1 MNKLSF
7 IMRFLY
13 RIRYWLLIFPVLVTI
28 LVTYFTSNLPK
39 TYEAVSTIFTGIS
52 SSPKLEGDKT
62 DFFVTNSSFDNII
75 NLVRSRSTLEKVS
88 IKLLAQHLVYG
99 NPDSD
104 NKYITAVNYTLLRNI
119 VPSDVMKIVDKSSVE
134 KTYNNL
140 VNYRRDNRD
149 NFIYSILN
157 WSHPHYS
164 ISSLISRIQVK
175 RLGSSD
181 MIEIKYNCDDPG
193 IVHNTLMILDSV
205 VIQEY
210 TDLQLGSSNDVIKYF
225 EDQLADIRQQLK
237 IQEDSL
243 LIYSKGKVVINF
255 EEQTKKMTED
265 KKDIYDRYE
274 QARIDNYT
282 SGHLITN
289 LERQLDARAGLIMEN
304 KQFIQTLKT
313 VSGLSKK
320 ITELETFSDESSGKS
335 KSSIIKYKEM
345 LKKSESDLFEISS
358 KITALSMTKE
368 GASMDDIIQ
377 EWLTQKLIYEKSK
390 SDLDLLEE
398 RKNVI
403 DQEFMDYAPVGP
415 NLKKLER
422 EIIVRENS
430 YQTIL
435 NHLAQA
441 RLQQK
446 DIEMRRSTL
455 QIVTPAIYPL
465 GALASKRK
473 MLIIASFL
481 GCFIFIVCCFLIV
494 ELLDKTVRD
503 KFRGNELTNTP
514 VISAVPGASKLK
526 HRGFA
531 LEINRKSI
539 GFLCNR
545 ILQNIAEKKPVIINI
560 VSSES
565 GEGKTFI
572 AEKISDHFS
581 DLGLKVNYVSHN
593 KDYDYQ
599 SKEYILTNQNLICS
613 LIDKESDIIIVEYPS
628 LNVAALPKCTFIN
641 GSINLFIV
649 NATRAWK
656 EVDQMMLDQV
666 KNITEIKTYIVLN
679 NAERI
684 AVEDFTGQLPPYT
697 KYRKLLYK
705 LLQFELTS
713 GKKNVFSK

>member
-1 MNKLSF
+1 MNKISL

-13 RIRYWLLIFPVLVTI
+13 RIRYWLLIFPLLVTLLI
-28 LVTYFTSNLPK
+28 IYFTSNITR
-39 TYEAVSTIFTGIS
+39 TYEANTTIFTGIS

-75 NLVRSRSTLEKVS
+75 NLVKSRSTLEKVS
-88 IKLLAQHLVYG
+88 VKLLAQHLVYG

-104 NKYITAVNYTLLRNI
+104 NKYITAANYINI
-119 VPSDVMKIVDKSSVE
+119 KNMIPSDVIKLINKSSVE
-134 KTYNNL
+134 KTYENL
-140 VNYRRDNRD
+140 INYRRDSRD

-164 ISSLISRIQVK
+164 ISSLSSKIQVK
-175 RLGSSD
+175 RLGNSD

-193 IVHNTLMILDSV
+193 IVHNTLILLDSV

-225 EDQLADIRQQLK
+225 EDQLAEIRQQLN

-274 QARIDNYT
+274 QARIDYFT
-282 SGHLITN
+282 SRHLISS
-289 LERQLDARAGLIMEN
+289 LEQQLDKRAGLIMEN

-320 ITELETFSDESSGKS
+320 ITELETFTDESSGTGKN
-335 KSSIIKYKEM
+335 SIAKYKEM
-345 LKKSESDLFEISS
+345 LKKSENDLFEISS
-358 KITALSMTKE
+358 KTIALTMSKE
-368 GASMDDIIQ
+368 GASMDDVIK
-377 EWLTQKLIYEKSK
+377 EWLTQKLIFEKTK
-390 SDLDLLEE
+390 SDLDLLEK
-398 RKNVI
+398 RKNMI
-403 DQEFMDYAPVGP
+403 DQEFLDYAPVGP

-422 EIIVRENS
+422 EITVRENS

-465 GALASKRK
+465 DALASKRK
-473 MLIIASFL
+473 LLVIAAFL
-481 GCFIFIVCCFLIV
+481 GCFIFIVCCFLII
-494 ELLDKTVRD
+494 ELLDKTIRD
-503 KFRGNELTNTP
+503 KFRGNKLTNTS
-514 VISAVPGASKLK
+514 VISAIPAASKLR

-531 LEINRKSI
+531 LEIQRKSI
-539 GFLCNR
+539 SFLCNR
-545 ILQNIAEKKPVIINI
+545 ILQNITDKRPVMINI
-560 VSSES
+560 ISSES
-565 GEGKTFI
+565 GEGKTFV
-572 AEKISDHFS
+572 AEGIMEYFEEMNF
-581 DLGLKVNYVSHN
+581 KVKYISHN
-593 KDYDYQ
+593 KDFDYL
-599 SKEYILTNQNLICS
+599 SKDYILSGKDSLCS
-613 LIDKESDIIIVEYPS
+613 SIDGEFEIIIMEYPP
-628 LNVAALPKCTFIN
+628 LNVSALPKYAFVN
-641 GSINLFIV
+641 GNINLYLV
-649 NATRAWK
+649 RATRAWK
-656 EVDQMMLDQV
+656 EMDQTLLDQV
-666 KNITEIKTYIVLN
+666 KEISEVKTFIVIN

-697 KYRKLLYK
+697 KYRKLQYK

-713 GKKNVFSK
+713 DKK

>member
-13 RIRYWLLIFPVLVTI
+13 RIRYWLLILPILVTI

-99 NPDSD
+99 DPESD
-104 NKYITAVNYTLLRNI
+104 NKYITSANYINLRNI
-119 VPSDVMKIVDKSSVE
+119 VPSDVFKLVDKSSVA

-140 VNYRRDNRD
+140 TNYRRDNRE

-164 ISSLISRIQVK
+164 ISSLSSKIQVK
-175 RLGSSD
+175 RLGNSD
-181 MIEIKYNCDDPG
+181 MIEIKYTCDDPG

-225 EDQLADIRQQLK
+225 EDQLIDIRKQLT

-274 QARIDNYT
+274 QARIDYYT
-282 SGHLITN
+282 SRHLISN
-289 LERQLDARAGLIMEN
+289 LEQQLDKRAGLIMEN

-320 ITELETFSDESSGKS
+320 ITELETFTDESSGTGKN
-335 KSSIIKYKEM
+335 SIAKYKEM
-345 LKKSESDLFEISS
+345 LKKSEKDLFEISS
-358 KITALSMTKE
+358 KITALTMSKE
-368 GASMDDIIQ
+368 GASMDDVIK
-377 EWLTQKLIYEKSK
+377 EWLTQKLIYEKAV

-398 RKNVI
+398 RKNII
-403 DQEFMDYAPVGP
+403 DQEFLDYAPVGP

-422 EIIVRENS
+422 EITVRENS

-473 MLIIASFL
+473 IFVIAAFI
-481 GCFIFIVCCFLIV
+481 GCFIFIVCCFLII

-503 KFRGNELTNTP
+503 KFRGNKLTDTT
-514 VISAVPGASKLK
+514 VLSAIPGASKLK

-531 LEINRKSI
+531 LEIKRKSI

-545 ILQNIAEKKPVIINI
+545 ILQNITDKRPVIINI
-560 VSSES
+560 ISSES
-565 GEGKTFI
+565 GEGKTFV
-572 AEKISDHFS
+572 AEGILEHFEEMNF
-581 DLGLKVNYVSHN
+581 KVKYISHN
-593 KDYDYQ
+593 KDFNYL
-599 SKEYILTNQNLICS
+599 SKDYILSGKDSFCS
-613 LIDKESDIIIVEYPS
+613 YIDGEYEIIIIEYPP
-628 LNVAALPKCTFIN
+628 LNVSALPKCAFEN
-641 GSINLFIV
+641 GSINLYLV
-649 NATRAWK
+649 RATRAWK
-656 EVDQMMLDQV
+656 DLDQILLDQV
-666 KNITEIKTYIVLN
+666 KEVSEAKTFVIIN
-679 NAERI
+679 KAERI
-684 AVEDFTGQLPPYT
+684 AVEDFTGQLPPFT
-697 KYRKLLYK
+697 KYRKLQYK

-713 GKKNVFSK
+713 DKK